1 MIAAAI
7 VSWVLLMAASIWLCV
22 AAYES
27 GYSAGART
35 GAAEGYLEGRRSER
49 EESR

>member
-1 MIAAAI
+1 MIAAGI
-7 VSWVLLMAASIWLCV
+7 FSWALLIAASIWLCV

-35 GAAEGYLEGRRSER
+35 GAAEGFLEGRRSER